1 MKIGIV
7 LGSSR
12 AERLGERACP
22 FVMAC
27 ADRMPEAEFALFDL
41 AAYKLPFFDEA
52 IPPWNNPARQAEPN
66 VQCWLDDMAWADG
79 YLFVVPEYNTGLR
92 LTPQT

>member
-12 AERLGERACP
+12 AERLGERVCR
-22 FVMAC
+22 FVMAR
-27 ADRMPEAEFALFDL
+27 ADQVPEAEFALFDL
-41 AAYKLPFFDEA
+41 TAYKLPFFDEA

-66 VQCWLDDMAWADG
+66 VQ
-79 YLFVVPEYNTGLR
+79 FVLR
-92 LTPQT
+92 H

>member
-1 MKIGIV
+1 
-7 LGSSR
+7 
-12 AERLGERACP
+12 
-22 FVMAC
+22 
-27 ADRMPEAEFALFDL
+27 
-41 AAYKLPFFDEA
+41 
-52 IPPWNNPARQAEPN
+52 